1 MLRPYINLFLSLSIS
16 LTTLSVFAEN
26 KSKGAKSPMVIAI
39 IEEVHEDH
47 IVVNTRDQFK
57 RKLTLNEK
65 SNVVYVGFDEE
76 KKEIKAKCGIR
87 AQVKGEVISTLYIT
101 PDIGETQPEPTPEM
115 VKMTPA
121 ELFAVA
127 DQDQN
132 GKVSYVEVSKT
143 IKYSLKHGPISFL
156 KTDKDKS
163 GSLSQNE
170 FSAFLGK
177 TKWWNMSRKTPK
189 EWLTG
194 SDKDKNGLL
203 SKKELA
209 NLLGSEAHIEIF
221 FKRADKNSSGDID
234 LEEISAFINE
244 LIFPSNRAKNQRK

>member
-1 MLRPYINLFLSLSIS
+1 
-16 LTTLSVFAEN
+16 
-26 KSKGAKSPMVIAI
+26 
-39 IEEVHEDH
+39 
-47 IVVNTRDQFK
+47 
-57 RKLTLNEK
+57 
-65 SNVVYVGFDEE
+65 
-76 KKEIKAKCGIR
+76 
-87 AQVKGEVISTLYIT
+87 
-101 PDIGETQPEPTPEM
+101 
-115 VKMTPA
+115 
-121 ELFAVA
+121 
-127 DQDQN
+127 
-132 GKVSYVEVSKT
+132 
-143 IKYSLKHGPISFL
+143 L

-163 GSLSQNE
+163 GSLSQKE

-209 NLLGSEAHIEIF
+209 HLLGSEAHIEIF